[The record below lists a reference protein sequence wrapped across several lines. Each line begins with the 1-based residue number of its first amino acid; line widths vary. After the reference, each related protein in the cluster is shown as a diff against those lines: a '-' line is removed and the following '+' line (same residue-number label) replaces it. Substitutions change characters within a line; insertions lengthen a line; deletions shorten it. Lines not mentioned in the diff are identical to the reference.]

1 MSADYSMYS
10 RPPPPPVHGHEPTRM
25 YAIPPPQYQ
34 DYYRDYYQPPPQRFQ
49 HEHEYTLGHS
59 QLPPPHPHPSYSHPY
74 SHPAAPQ
81 PHMISYPPPPSW
93 RPEPSS
99 PFHHQSALPPTAHH
113 SSVNEQS
120 TSHADEKLKAESS
133 TAAVTENAN
142 LLPRKRGRPR
152 KHPLPAIP
160 PDTGKDERASAA
172 KQRDKKRSRGSE
184 EHMNAGQMGQE
195 AGSDELEA
203 GLALAGLKR
212 RESAPAPIP
221 DGTPESVK
229 RVKRENDDEKDEK
242 KEKESQVKKRGE
254 GLKKSC
260 AECRRLKAK
269 CDRVFPCSNCKR
281 RGCALVCP
289 DGDLSCMNGKRLVL
303 ASTKQLHER
312 IQQLEAALLQAH
324 RSTSSSTHPLLAP
337 EYLDGGFA
345 SLPNE
350 NTDGK
355 GEETKSPRPPLP
367 EGSPI
372 HAMSSPSFTVA
383 TPISSAPANL
393 PPSRRIA
400 VQSLL
405 TEASSAP
412 EGKREDEWAGEN
424 AAPAMIIGTGH
435 AHSQPP
441 SSPEDLN
448 QRHLVFERLK
458 RIIKV
463 LPSSEVTA
471 QKAERFWETSQWYQ
485 TILCREEFESVYFPA
500 VYSPTPANPL
510 SPHKLAVVLM
520 VLTLEAYLDLE
531 QDEDSPLVATYWDA
545 VQACFDTRFGW
556 AASIAGTQALALCT
570 LFVGFGWRG
579 TKASNFYWLR
589 QMTSSALQLG
599 LHRDA
604 HPSFPAEEREF
615 RRRVWHEVYVL
626 DCLICLNHG
635 QRASIPVEYI
645 ETAYPK
651 GVSLLA
657 YKKYDFIRMVKSR
670 VIEIGSLPD
679 NAPAGWDRV
688 QDVKRLLMQ
697 FE

>member
-1 MSADYSMYS
+1 M
-10 RPPPPPVHGHEPTRM
+10 
-25 YAIPPPQYQ
+25 
-34 DYYRDYYQPPPQRFQ
+34 
-49 HEHEYTLGHS
+49 
-59 QLPPPHPHPSYSHPY
+59 
-74 SHPAAPQ
+74 
-81 PHMISYPPPPSW
+81 
-93 RPEPSS
+93 
-99 PFHHQSALPPTAHH
+99 
-113 SSVNEQS
+113 
-120 TSHADEKLKAESS
+120 
-133 TAAVTENAN
+133 
-142 LLPRKRGRPR
+142 
-152 KHPLPAIP
+152 
-160 PDTGKDERASAA
+160 
-172 KQRDKKRSRGSE
+172 
-184 EHMNAGQMGQE
+184 
-195 AGSDELEA
+195 
-203 GLALAGLKR
+203 
-212 RESAPAPIP
+212 
-221 DGTPESVK
+221 
-229 RVKRENDDEKDEK
+229 
-242 KEKESQVKKRGE
+242 
-254 GLKKSC
+254 
-260 AECRRLKAK
+260 
-269 CDRVFPCSNCKR
+269 
-281 RGCALVCP
+281 VCP

-324 RSTSSSTHPLLAP
+324 RSTTSTTHPLLAP

-345 SLPNE
+345 SLPSANA
-350 NTDGK
+350 DSK
-355 GEETKSPRPPLP
+355 GEETKSPKLPKSPLP

-372 HAMSSPSFTVA
+372 HAMSTPSFTVA
-383 TPISSAPANL
+383 TPLSSAAANL

-435 AHSQPP
+435 AHSHPP
-441 SSPEDLN
+441 FSPEDLN
-448 QRHLVFERLK
+448 QRRLVFERLK

-471 QKAERFWETSQWYQ
+471 QKAERFWKTSQWYQ
-485 TILCREEFESVYFPA
+485 TILQREEFENVYFPA

-531 QDEDSPLVATYWDA
+531 QDEDAPLVATYWDA

-599 LHRDA
+599 LHRDP

-651 GVSLLA
+651 GVPPLA
-657 YKKYDFIRMVKSR
+657 YKKYDFIRLVKSR
-670 VIEIGSLPD
+670 VIEVGCLPD
-679 NAPAGWDRV
+679 SAPATWDRV
-688 QDVKRLLMQ
+688 EDVKRLLMQ

>member
-1 MSADYSMYS
+1 
-10 RPPPPPVHGHEPTRM
+10 
-25 YAIPPPQYQ
+25 
-34 DYYRDYYQPPPQRFQ
+34 
-49 HEHEYTLGHS
+49 
-59 QLPPPHPHPSYSHPY
+59 
-74 SHPAAPQ
+74 
-81 PHMISYPPPPSW
+81 
-93 RPEPSS
+93 
-99 PFHHQSALPPTAHH
+99 
-113 SSVNEQS
+113 
-120 TSHADEKLKAESS
+120 
-133 TAAVTENAN
+133 
-142 LLPRKRGRPR
+142 
-152 KHPLPAIP
+152 
-160 PDTGKDERASAA
+160 
-172 KQRDKKRSRGSE
+172 
-184 EHMNAGQMGQE
+184 MNADQMGLE

-212 RESAPAPIP
+212 RESAPAPIT

-269 CDRVFPCSNCKR
+269 CDRVFPCSNCKSPYQFSDADIFAGRR

-324 RSTSSSTHPLLAP
+324 RATSSSTHPLLAP

-355 GEETKSPRPPLP
+355 GEETKSPKPPLP

-372 HAMSSPSFTVA
+372 HAMSSPIFTVA

-531 QDEDSPLVATYWDA
+531 QDEDAPLVATYWDA
-545 VQACFDTRFGW
+545 AQACFDTRFGW

-697 FE
+697 FECVFFFFLHGVEY

>member
-1 MSADYSMYS
+1 M
-10 RPPPPPVHGHEPTRM
+10 
-25 YAIPPPQYQ
+25 
-34 DYYRDYYQPPPQRFQ
+34 
-49 HEHEYTLGHS
+49 
-59 QLPPPHPHPSYSHPY
+59 
-74 SHPAAPQ
+74 
-81 PHMISYPPPPSW
+81 
-93 RPEPSS
+93 
-99 PFHHQSALPPTAHH
+99 
-113 SSVNEQS
+113 
-120 TSHADEKLKAESS
+120 
-133 TAAVTENAN
+133 
-142 LLPRKRGRPR
+142 
-152 KHPLPAIP
+152 
-160 PDTGKDERASAA
+160 
-172 KQRDKKRSRGSE
+172 
-184 EHMNAGQMGQE
+184 
-195 AGSDELEA
+195 
-203 GLALAGLKR
+203 
-212 RESAPAPIP
+212 
-221 DGTPESVK
+221 
-229 RVKRENDDEKDEK
+229 
-242 KEKESQVKKRGE
+242 
-254 GLKKSC
+254 
-260 AECRRLKAK
+260 
-269 CDRVFPCSNCKR
+269 
-281 RGCALVCP
+281 VCP

-324 RSTSSSTHPLLAP
+324 RSTTSSTHPLLAP

-345 SLPNE
+345 SFPNA
-350 NTDGK
+350 NADNK
-355 GEETKSPRPPLP
+355 GEETKSSKSPKSPLP

-372 HAMSSPSFTVA
+372 HAMSTPSFTVA
-383 TPISSAPANL
+383 TPLSSAPANL

-441 SSPEDLN
+441 SSIEDLN

-485 TILCREEFESVYFPA
+485 TILQREEFESIYFPA

-531 QDEDSPLVATYWDA
+531 QDEDAPLVATYWDA

-599 LHRDA
+599 LHRDP

-615 RRRVWHEVYVL
+615 RRRVWHEVYVI

-635 QRASIPVEYI
+635 QRASIQVEYI

-651 GVSLLA
+651 GVSPLA
-657 YKKYDFIRMVKSR
+657 YKKYDFIRLVKSR
-670 VIEIGSLPD
+670 VIEVGSLPD
-679 NAPAGWDRV
+679 SAPAGWDRV
-688 QDVKRLLMQ
+688 EDVKRVLMQ
-697 FE
+697 FEWVSFFFFFFLIGMTIEC